1 MYFVISVLSGL
12 GFTFFYFGQWTLFNH
27 SEKLITDDINHKW
40 HAYRHAADAA
50 GIPPITHP
58 EILKSLKQVFAFS
71 DFVAESCT
79 RNPAMLIDLIDSG
92 DLLSRRQPD
101 DYDHKI
107 KALLTDV
114 SDEETLSRLLR
125 RYRRRELV
133 RIAWRDLAGW
143 ADLSQTVSDLSA
155 FADACLEQTL
165 NTLYQWQCCGD
176 GTPTAAD
183 GSRQRLVILGLGKLG
198 ARELNFSSDVDL
210 IFAYPKAGDTRGA
223 KESMSNDEFFSRLCR
238 RLIKVIG
245 QPTADGFVFRVDAR
259 LRPFGESGPLAMDFE
274 AMEQYYQQQGREWER
289 YALIKARVVAGA
301 KDAGAF
307 LLDRLHPFIYRRY
320 LDYSVF
326 ESLREMK
333 QMIALEVKRKGMEN
347 NIKLGAGG
355 IREIEFFGQIF
366 QLIRGGVNPALRNT
380 GILKV
385 LNTLAD
391 ERHVPQEVC
400 DELIKAYVFLR
411 NTENRLQAFSDQQ
424 THKLPADD
432 HGQLRL
438 ALSMGFSATES
449 FNTALKNHREIVHGH
464 FQMLLESGDTDDL
477 RNNIEDPSQ
486 VIWQNPPAGQQ
497 AGNMLSAMGYDR
509 PDEVIKLLD
518 YLKNDPE
525 TRALS
530 PRGRRRLDHLVP
542 RFLKEIG
549 PGENPLITLHRIID
563 LIKTIERRTS
573 YLALLLEN
581 PTALSH
587 LVKLSAA
594 SPWIASFLARHPVL
608 LDELLDPRTLYL
620 PPQKIDMKTALRRR
634 LDQVPK
640 DDLEYQIEQLCI
652 FKQINVL
659 RVAAADVTG
668 TLPLMRVSDYLSEIA
683 ESILSEVVDL
693 AWNHLVSRHGT
704 PICRLGNKRCE
715 KGFIVI
721 AYGKL
726 GGLELGYGSDLDLV
740 FLHAGTAEQTRG
752 EEKGIDSVQFFN
764 RLGQRVI
771 HILTSHTRAGKAY
784 EIDMR
789 LRPSGSSGILVSHIE
804 AFGNYQFEDAW
815 TWEHQALIRARPICG
830 DGILAK
836 KFETIR
842 KRVLAR
848 PRSPEK
854 LTAEVVDMR
863 EKMRKELMKP
873 AKGVF
878 DLKQDTGAMVDI
890 EFLVQYLVLL
900 NSHKFA
906 GLLKWTDNVRLIQ
919 SLIETGT
926 MDEITAHVLKHA
938 YLIYRAAAHQLSLQE
953 KPAKV
958 PREKFHRL
966 QKRVAEIWQSYFK
979 SE

>member
-1 MYFVISVLSGL
+1 M
-12 GFTFFYFGQWTLFNH
+12 FNH
-27 SEKLITDDINHKW
+27 AEKLFTDEFNHKW
-40 HAYRHAADAA
+40 LAYLSAADAA
-50 GIPPITHP
+50 GIPPIDDP
-58 EILKSLKQVFAFS
+58 EILNSLKRVFAFS
-71 DFVAESCT
+71 DFVAAGCT
-79 RNPAMLIDLIDSG
+79 RDPTMPADLIDSG
-92 DLLSRRQPD
+92 DITRRYPGDEYHLKLKPVLSGATD
-101 DYDHKI
+101 D
-107 KALLTDV
+107 
-114 SDEETLSRLLR
+114 ETLGRLLR
-125 RYRRRELV
+125 RYRRRELI
-133 RIAWRDLAGW
+133 RIAWRDLSGW
-143 ADLSQTVSDLSA
+143 ADLSETVFDLSA
-155 FADACLEQTL
+155 FADACLDHAL
-165 NTLYQWQCCGD
+165 NSLHQWQCRRY

-183 GSRQRLVILGLGKLG
+183 GSKQRLVILGLGKLG

-210 IFAYPKAGDTRGA
+210 IFVYPKAGSTRGA
-223 KESMSNDEFFSRLCR
+223 KESMGNDEFFSRLCR

-245 QPTADGFVFRVDAR
+245 QPTAEGFVFRVDTR
-259 LRPFGESGPLAMDFE
+259 LRPFGESGPLVLDIE

-289 YALIKARVVAGA
+289 YALIKARAVAGD
-301 KDAGAF
+301 KDAGTF

-326 ESLREMK
+326 ESLRQMK
-333 QMIALEVKRKGMEN
+333 QMIALEVKRKDMGN

-366 QLIRGGVNPALRNT
+366 QLIRGGVNPALQNT

-385 LNTLAD
+385 LKTLAD
-391 ERHVPQEVC
+391 EHHVPQEIC
-400 DELIKAYVFLR
+400 DELIDAYVFLR
-411 NTENRLQAFSDQQ
+411 NTENRLQAFCDQQ
-424 THKLPADD
+424 THKLPANDLD
-432 HGQLRL
+432 QLRL
-438 ALSMGFSATES
+438 AISMGFPDRSS
-449 FNTALKNHREIVHGH
+449 FNAVLKNHREIVHGH
-464 FQMLLESGDTDDL
+464 FQMLLESADTDN
-477 RNNIEDPSQ
+477 RQQNIEDPSE
-486 VIWQNPPAGQQ
+486 VIWQNPPAAQK
-497 AGNMLSAMGYDR
+497 AGNMLSALGYDR
-509 PDEVIKLLD
+509 PDEVIRLLT
-518 YLKNDPE
+518 YLKNDPG

-530 PRGRRRLDHLVP
+530 PRGRRRLDKLVP

-549 PGENPLITLHRIID
+549 TCENPLITLHRIID

-587 LVKLSAA
+587 LVKLCAA

-620 PPQKIDMKTALRRR
+620 PPKKIEMKNALRQR
-634 LDQVPK
+634 LDQVPI

-683 ESILSEVVDL
+683 ESILGEVVDL
-693 AWNHLVSRHGT
+693 TWNHLVSKHGT
-704 PICRLGNKRCE
+704 PVCRLDHNHCE
-715 KGFIVI
+715 KGFVVI

-740 FLHAGTAEQTRG
+740 FLHAGTGEQTRG
-752 EEKGIDSVQFFN
+752 KEKGIDSAQFFN

-830 DGILAK
+830 DDILAK

-842 KRVLAR
+842 KQVLAR
-848 PRSPEK
+848 PRLQEK
-854 LTAEVVDMR
+854 LTAEVADMR
-863 EKMRKELMKP
+863 ERMRKELMKP
-873 AKGVF
+873 ENGVF

-900 NSHKFA
+900 NSHKHA

-919 SLIETGT
+919 SLIDTGIL
-926 MDEITAHVLKHA
+926 DEITAHVLKHA

-958 PREKFHRL
+958 PREKFDRL
-966 QKRVAEIWQSYFK
+966 QRRVEEIWQSYFK

>member
-1 MYFVISVLSGL
+1 
-12 GFTFFYFGQWTLFNH
+12 LF
-27 SEKLITDDINHKW
+27 SPKEKLIADQANDKW
-40 HAYRHAADAA
+40 LTYLRAADTA
-50 GIPPITHP
+50 GILPVKDP
-58 EILKSLKQVFAFS
+58 EHIIRLKQVFAFS
-71 DFVAESCT
+71 DFVAAGCI
-79 RNPAMLIDLIDSG
+79 RDPAMPVDLIDSG
-92 DLLSRRQPD
+92 DITRRYPGDEYHLKLKPLLSD
-101 DYDHKI
+101 
-107 KALLTDV
+107 AT
-114 SDEETLSRLLR
+114 DEETLGRLLR

-133 RIAWRDLAGW
+133 RIAWRDLSGW
-143 ADLSQTVSDLSA
+143 ADLSETVSDLSA
-155 FADACLEQTL
+155 FADACLEHAL
-165 NTLYQWQCCGD
+165 NILHQWQCRRF

-183 GSRQRLVILGLGKLG
+183 GSKQRLVVLGLGKLG
-198 ARELNFSSDVDL
+198 ACELNFSSDVDL
-210 IFAYPKAGDTRGA
+210 IFGYPKAGDTRGA
-223 KESMSNDEFFSRLCR
+223 KESISTDEFFSRLCR

-245 QPTADGFVFRVDAR
+245 QPTADGFVFRVDTR

-274 AMEQYYQQQGREWER
+274 TMEQYYQQQGREWER
-289 YALIKARVVAGA
+289 YALIKARAVAGE
-301 KDAGAF
+301 KDAGTF

-333 QMIALEVKRKGMEN
+333 RMIALEVRRKGMEN

-366 QLIRGGVNPALRNT
+366 QLIRGGVNPALQNT
-380 GILKV
+380 NILQV
-385 LNTLAD
+385 LKTLAD
-391 ERHVPQEVC
+391 ERHVPQKVC
-400 DELIKAYVFLR
+400 DELINAYVFLR

-438 ALSMGFSATES
+438 AASMGFADTASFSA
-449 FNTALKNHREIVHGH
+449 ALENHREIVHGH
-464 FQMLLESGDTDDL
+464 FQMLLESGNVDD
-477 RNNIEDPSQ
+477 RQKNIEDPAE
-486 VIWQNPPAGQQ
+486 VIWQSPASGQQ

-509 PDEVIKLLD
+509 PDEVIRLLT

-530 PRGRRRLDHLVP
+530 PLGRRRLDKLVP

-549 PGENPLITLHRIID
+549 TCENPLITLHRIID

-581 PTALSH
+581 PTAISH

-594 SPWIASFLARHPVL
+594 SPWLASFLARHPVL

-620 PPQKIDMKTALRRR
+620 PPEKSEMKNALRRR
-634 LDQVPK
+634 LDQVPI

-683 ESILSEVVDL
+683 ESILSEVVEL
-693 AWNHLVSRHGT
+693 AWNHLVSKHGT
-704 PICRLGNKRCE
+704 PICRLGDKYCE
-715 KGFIVI
+715 KGFVVI

-740 FLHAGTAEQTRG
+740 FLHAGTGEQTRG
-752 EEKGIDSVQFFN
+752 KDRGIDSAQFFN

-789 LRPSGSSGILVSHIE
+789 LRPSGSSGILVSHIQ
-804 AFGNYQFEDAW
+804 AFGTYQFEDAW

-830 DGILAK
+830 DDILAK

-842 KRVLAR
+842 KQVLAR
-848 PRSPEK
+848 PRLQEK
-854 LTAEVVDMR
+854 LTAEVVNMR
-863 EKMRKELMKP
+863 ERMRNELMKP
-873 AKGVF
+873 ENGVF

-900 NSHKFA
+900 NSHKYT

-926 MDEITAHVLKHA
+926 MDDITAHVLKHA

-966 QKRVAEIWQSYFK
+966 QRRVEEIWQSYLK

>member
-1 MYFVISVLSGL
+1 
-12 GFTFFYFGQWTLFNH
+12 LFNH
-27 SEKLITDDINHKW
+27 SEKLFTDEVNHKW
-40 HAYRHAADAA
+40 LTYLNAADAA
-50 GIPPITHP
+50 GIPPITNP
-58 EILKSLKQVFAFS
+58 EILKSIKQVFAFS
-71 DFVAESCT
+71 DFVAAGCA
-79 RNPAMLIDLIDSG
+79 RDPAMPVDLIDSG
-92 DLLSRRQPD
+92 DLIRSYAKDEYLQKLQAILSGV
-101 DYDHKI
+101 
-107 KALLTDV
+107 TD
-114 SDEETLSRLLR
+114 EGTLSHLLR
-125 RYRRRELV
+125 RYRHRELV
-133 RIAWRDLAGW
+133 RIAWRDLSGW

-155 FADACLEQTL
+155 FADACLEHAL
-165 NTLYQWQCCGD
+165 NTLYQWQCRRY

-183 GSRQRLVILGLGKLG
+183 GSPQHLVILGLGKLG

-210 IFAYPKAGDTRGA
+210 IFSYPKAGDTRGA
-223 KESMSNDEFFSRLCR
+223 KESMGNDEFFSRLCR

-245 QPTADGFVFRVDAR
+245 QLTAAGFVFRVDTR

-289 YALIKARVVAGA
+289 YALIKARVVAGD
-301 KDAGAF
+301 KDAGAL

-320 LDYSVF
+320 LDYSAF

-366 QLIRGGVNPALRNT
+366 QLIRGGVTPALQNP

-385 LNTLAD
+385 LKTLTD
-391 ERHVPQEVC
+391 ERFIPQEVC
-400 DELIKAYVFLR
+400 DELINAYVFLR
-411 NTENRLQAFSDQQ
+411 NIENRLQAFSDQQ
-424 THKLPADD
+424 IHKLPADD
-432 HGQLRL
+432 HDQLRL
-438 ALSMGFSATES
+438 AVSMGFPDKES
-449 FNTALKNHREIVHGH
+449 FNTALKNHRDIVHGH
-464 FQMLLESGDTDDL
+464 FQMLLESGDTDDRQ
-477 RNNIEDPSQ
+477 RNIDDPSEI
-486 VIWQNPPAGQQ
+486 IWQNPPAGQR
-497 AGNMLSAMGYDR
+497 AENMLSAMGYDR

-530 PRGRRRLDHLVP
+530 PRGRRRLDQLAP

-549 PGENPLITLHRIID
+549 TYENPLITLHRIID

-594 SPWIASFLARHPVL
+594 SPWISSFLAQHPVL
-608 LDELLDPRTLYL
+608 LDELLDPRTLYR
-620 PPQKIDMKTALRRR
+620 PPQKIEMKKALRQR
-634 LDQVPK
+634 LDQVPI

-668 TLPLMRVSDYLSEIA
+668 TLPLMRVSDFLSEIA
-683 ESILSEVVDL
+683 ETILSEVVDL
-693 AWNHLVSRHGT
+693 AWNHLVSKHGT
-704 PICRLGNKRCE
+704 PICRLGNKRYE
-715 KGFIVI
+715 KGFVVI

-740 FLHAGTAEQTRG
+740 FLHAGTGEQTRG
-752 EEKGIDSVQFFN
+752 KEKGIDSAQFFN

-842 KRVLAR
+842 KQVLAR
-848 PRSPEK
+848 PRVKEK
-854 LTAEVVDMR
+854 LRAEVVDMR
-863 EKMRKELMKP
+863 ERMRSELMKP
-873 AKGVF
+873 EKGIF
-878 DLKQDTGAMVDI
+878 DLKQNIGAMVDI

-900 NSHKFA
+900 NSNKYA

-919 SLIETGT
+919 SLIETGA

-958 PREKFHRL
+958 PIEKFHHL
-966 QKRVAEIWQSYFK
+966 QKRVAEIWQSYF
-979 SE
+979 

>member
-1 MYFVISVLSGL
+1 LLSPK
-12 GFTFFYFGQWTLFNH
+12 
-27 SEKLITDDINHKW
+27 EKLIADQANDKW
-40 HAYRHAADAA
+40 LTYLRAADNA
-50 GIPPITHP
+50 GILPVKDP
-58 EILKSLKQVFAFS
+58 EHIIRLKQVFAFS
-71 DFVAESCT
+71 DFVAAGCI
-79 RNPAMLIDLIDSG
+79 RDPAMPVDLIDSG
-92 DLLSRRQPD
+92 DVTRRYPGDEYHLKLKPLLSD
-101 DYDHKI
+101 
-107 KALLTDV
+107 AT
-114 SDEETLSRLLR
+114 DEETLGRLLR

-133 RIAWRDLAGW
+133 RIAWRDLSGW
-143 ADLSQTVSDLSA
+143 ADLSETVSDLSA
-155 FADACLEQTL
+155 FADACLEHALKTL
-165 NTLYQWQCCGD
+165 HQWQCRRF

-183 GSRQRLVILGLGKLG
+183 GSKQRLVILGLGKLG

-210 IFAYPKAGDTRGA
+210 IFGYPKAGDTRGA
-223 KESMSNDEFFSRLCR
+223 KESISTDEFFSRLCR

-245 QPTADGFVFRVDAR
+245 QPTADGFVFRVDTR

-274 AMEQYYQQQGREWER
+274 TMEQYYQQQGREWER
-289 YALIKARVVAGA
+289 YALIKARAVAGE
-301 KDAGAF
+301 KDAGTF

-333 QMIALEVKRKGMEN
+333 RMIALEVRRKGMEN

-366 QLIRGGVNPALRNT
+366 QLIRGGVNPALQNT
-380 GILKV
+380 NILQV
-385 LNTLAD
+385 LKTLAD
-391 ERHVPQEVC
+391 ERHVPQKVC
-400 DELIKAYVFLR
+400 DELINAYVFLR

-432 HGQLRL
+432 YGQLRL
-438 ALSMGFSATES
+438 AASMGFADTASFSA
-449 FNTALKNHREIVHGH
+449 ALENHREIVHGH
-464 FQMLLESGDTDDL
+464 FQMLLESGNMDD
-477 RNNIEDPSQ
+477 RQKNVEDPAE
-486 VIWQNPPAGQQ
+486 VIWQSPAAGQQ

-509 PDEVIKLLD
+509 PDEVIRLLT

-530 PRGRRRLDHLVP
+530 PLGRRRLDKLVP

-549 PGENPLITLHRIID
+549 TCENPLITLHRIID

-581 PTALSH
+581 PTAISH

-594 SPWIASFLARHPVL
+594 SPWLASFLARHPVL

-620 PPQKIDMKTALRRR
+620 PPEKSEMKNALRRR
-634 LDQVPK
+634 LDQVPI

-683 ESILSEVVDL
+683 ESILSEVVEL
-693 AWNHLVSRHGT
+693 AWNHLVSKHGT
-704 PICRLGNKRCE
+704 PICRLGDKYCE
-715 KGFIVI
+715 KGFVVI

-740 FLHAGTAEQTRG
+740 FLHAGTGEQTRG
-752 EEKGIDSVQFFN
+752 KDRGIDSAQFFN

-804 AFGNYQFEDAW
+804 AFGTYQFEDAW

-830 DGILAK
+830 DDILAK

-842 KRVLAR
+842 KQVLAR
-848 PRSPEK
+848 PRLQEK
-854 LTAEVVDMR
+854 LTAEVVNMR
-863 EKMRKELMKP
+863 ERMRNELMKP
-873 AKGVF
+873 ENGVF

-900 NSHKFA
+900 NSHKYT

-926 MDEITAHVLKHA
+926 MDDITAHVLKHA

-966 QKRVAEIWQSYFK
+966 QRRVEEIWQSYLK

>member
-1 MYFVISVLSGL
+1 LLNYP
-12 GFTFFYFGQWTLFNH
+12 
-27 SEKLITDDINHKW
+27 EKLITDDASHKW
-40 HAYRHAADAA
+40 HAYLNAADAA
-50 GIPPITHP
+50 GIPPISNP
-58 EILKSLKQVFAFS
+58 EIIETLKQVFALS
-71 DFVAESCT
+71 DFVAAGCT
-79 RNPAMLIDLIDSG
+79 SDPTIPVDLIDSG
-92 DLLSRRQPD
+92 DIARQYAKNEYHLKLGP
-101 DYDHKI
+101 
-107 KALLTDV
+107 ALTV
-114 SDEETLSRLLR
+114 AADEETLSRLLR
-125 RYRRRELV
+125 RYRRREMV
-133 RIAWRDLAGW
+133 RIAWRDLSGR

-155 FADACLEQTL
+155 FADACLDHSL
-165 NTLYQWQCCGD
+165 NILYQWQCHLL

-183 GSRQRLVILGLGKLG
+183 SSKQRLVILGLGKLG

-210 IFAYPKAGDTRGA
+210 IFAYPTAGDTRGA
-223 KESMSNDEFFSRLCR
+223 KKSIGNNEFFSRLCR

-245 QPTADGFVFRVDAR
+245 QPTADGFVFRVDTR
-259 LRPFGESGPLAMDFE
+259 LRPFGESGPLVMDFE
-274 AMEQYYQQQGREWER
+274 TIERYYQEQGREWER
-289 YALIKARVVAGA
+289 YALIKARAVAGD
-301 KDAGAF
+301 KKAGAF
-307 LLDRLHPFIYRRY
+307 LLDRLNPFIYRRY

-326 ESLREMK
+326 DSLREMK

-366 QLIRGGVNPALRNT
+366 QLIRGGVNPALQNT
-380 GILKV
+380 GILTV
-385 LNTLAD
+385 LKTLAL
-391 ERHVPQEVC
+391 ERHVPPEVC
-400 DELIKAYVFLR
+400 EELIDAYVFLR
-411 NTENRLQAFSDQQ
+411 NTENRLQSFSDQQ
-424 THKLPADD
+424 THKLPANDND
-432 HGQLRL
+432 RLRL
-438 ALSMGFSATES
+438 AISMGFSDMAS
-449 FNTALKNHREIVHGH
+449 FNTALKNHREIIHGH
-464 FQMLLESGDTDDL
+464 FQMLLESGASDDEQKD
-477 RNNIEDPSQ
+477 IDDPSIG
-486 VIWQNPPAGQQ
+486 IWQNPTVGQQ
-497 AGNMLSAMGYDR
+497 AVDMLTAMGYDR
-509 PDEVIKLLD
+509 PEEAIKLLE
-518 YLKNDPE
+518 YLKNDAE

-530 PRGRRRLDHLVP
+530 PRGRRRLDQLVP
-542 RFLKEIG
+542 RILKDVG
-549 PGENPLITLHRIID
+549 RCENPLVTLHRITD
-563 LIKTIERRTS
+563 LIKAIERRTS

-620 PPQKIDMKTALRRR
+620 PPEKNEMKNTLRQR
-634 LDQVPK
+634 LEQVPP

-659 RVAAADVTG
+659 RVATADVTG
-668 TLPLMRVSDYLSEIA
+668 ALPLMRVSDYLSEIA
-683 ESILSEVVDL
+683 ESILSEVVNL
-693 AWNHLVSRHGT
+693 AWNHLVSKHGA
-704 PICRLGNKRCE
+704 PVCRLGSQICDQ
-715 KGFIVI
+715 GFVVI

-740 FLHAGTAEQTRG
+740 FLHAGTGEQTRG
-752 EEKGIDSVQFFN
+752 KEKAIDSAQFFN

-804 AFGNYQFEDAW
+804 AFGNYQSEDAW
-815 TWEHQALIRARPICG
+815 TWEHQALIRARPLCG
-830 DGILAK
+830 DDFLAN

-842 KRVLAR
+842 QLVLAR
-848 PRSPEK
+848 PRSREK
-854 LTAEVVDMR
+854 LSAEVVDMR
-863 EKMRKELMKP
+863 EKMRKELLKP
-873 AKGVF
+873 ENGVF

-900 NSHKFA
+900 NSHKYD

-958 PREKFHRL
+958 PREKFFHL
-966 QKRVAEIWQSYFK
+966 QKRVVEIWQSYFK